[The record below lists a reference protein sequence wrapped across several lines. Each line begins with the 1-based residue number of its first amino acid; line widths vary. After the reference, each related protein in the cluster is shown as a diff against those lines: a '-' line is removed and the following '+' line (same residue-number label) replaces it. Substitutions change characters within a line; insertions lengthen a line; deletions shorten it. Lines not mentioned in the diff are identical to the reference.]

1 MRETLLI
8 IWNGLKRLALLLGI
22 LSVIITMNYA
32 FCDGQKLNKNTK
44 EIERKTDSIKAGK
57 RFKRVDKGNGLQP

>member
-1 MRETLLI
+1 MRDFI
-8 IWNGLKRLALLLGI
+8 NRLATICLLLGI
-22 LSVIITMNYA
+22 VVIINFA
-32 FCDGQKLNKNTK
+32 CCDANKLNKNTK